1 MTLSQARRAAV
12 LAQVQM
18 VGPIILDAFGF
29 KRLRFNTGAS
39 TGQVEN
45 AIEQLTRTGELRVRV
60 VAGQV
65 IVSAI
70 GGAE

>member
-1 MTLSQARRAAV
+1 MTLSQASRLAV
-12 LAQVQM
+12 LSQVRAF
-18 VGPIILDAFGF
+18 GPIILDAFGF
-29 KRLRFNTGAS
+29 KRLRFNTGGR

-45 AIEQLTRTGELRVRV
+45 AIEELTRTGELRVRV